1 MEDELELIRK
11 AFGGC
16 LIVVILI
23 IVGFVFPWA
32 LIFLIPYCLFQVIK
46 HSNEKEQINQLI
58 RSELQGKNLKEIEQK
73 RIELLSILQNPYA
86 TKAERDCAK
95 YAIRYIEENYY

>member
-1 MEDELELIRK
+1 MEEELGLVRK

-16 LIVVILI
+16 LIMAILI
-23 IVGFVFPWA
+23 IVGCVFPWA
-32 LIFLIPYCLFQVIK
+32 LIFLIPYCLFRFIK
-46 HSNEKEQINQLI
+46 HLNEKEQINQLI
-58 RSELQGKNLKEIEQK
+58 RNELQGKNLREIEKK

>member
-16 LIVVILI
+16 LIIAIII

-32 LIFLIPYCLFQVIK
+32 LIILIPYCLFRLIRN
-46 HSNEKEQINQLI
+46 SNEKEQINQLI
-58 RSELQGKNLKEIEQK
+58 RNELQGKSPKEIEKK
-73 RIELLSILQNPYA
+73 RIELLCILQNPYA

-95 YAIRYIEENYY
+95 YAVKYIEENYY